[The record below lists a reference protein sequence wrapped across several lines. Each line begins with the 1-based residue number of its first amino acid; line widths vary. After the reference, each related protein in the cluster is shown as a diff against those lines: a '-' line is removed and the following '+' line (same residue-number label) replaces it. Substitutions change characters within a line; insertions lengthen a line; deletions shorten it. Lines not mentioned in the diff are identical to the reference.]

1 MSFYWSVT
9 RCVECSENS
18 PAPSPGSGPAAA
30 QKSASELSV
39 TSSLRNRDVSH
50 VREAEP
56 ALQAVIGQQGEY
68 STVIGGWG
76 SLLASSGVLEFV
88 GIQRSRSERETGVGW
103 QHF

>member
-9 RCVECSENS
+9 RCVECWENS
-18 PAPSPGSGPAAA
+18 PATSPGSGPAAA

-68 STVIGGWG
+68 STVIGG
-76 SLLASSGVLEFV
+76 
-88 GIQRSRSERETGVGW
+88 
-103 QHF
+103 